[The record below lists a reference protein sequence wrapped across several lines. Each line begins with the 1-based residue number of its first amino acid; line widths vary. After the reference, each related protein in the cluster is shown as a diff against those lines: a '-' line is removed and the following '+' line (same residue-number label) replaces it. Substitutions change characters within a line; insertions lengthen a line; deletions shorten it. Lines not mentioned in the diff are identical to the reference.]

1 MRELEG
7 TREIIGID
15 AFGWVPDDEQ
25 FEKSKAITKAIKTGL
40 LIRSNT
46 ENKRIAIQKHFP
58 FDDHDED
65 V

>member
-1 MRELEG
+1 
-7 TREIIGID
+7 
-15 AFGWVPDDEQ
+15 
-25 FEKSKAITKAIKTGL
+25 L

-65 V
+65 VWTNEKIYLEQSSELNHERT